1 MSVIEKNLNV
11 QNGSVLKTFQIL
23 DCFTLEQPIQ
33 RIGDLCKKTGMNRS
47 TIFRFMNSLN
57 EIGIVVKGIDG
68 SFKLG
73 IKLFELGIKVDVTA
87 SLATKGYPF
96 LKSLANSVQE
106 SAHMVV
112 RDKVEVLYILKEEST
127 NSIRIDSAIGTKRPM
142 YCTGVGK
149 AILAFM
155 DDDYMNVYYEYQNL
169 DKRTDNSFTTKKV
182 LNTELELIRD
192 SFTSIDDEEFAD
204 HVYCVATPVFDANS
218 KPVAAVSVSGL
229 KSRMVEKKEFL
240 IEKVLETGKLITKEI
255 GGEYPSIINNQTI
268 GVENVI

>member
-23 DCFTLEQPIQ
+23 DCFTLESPIQ
-33 RIGDLCKKTGMNRS
+33 RIGDLCDKTGMNRS

-57 EIGIVVKGIDG
+57 EIGIVEKRADG
-68 SFKLG
+68 AFKLG
-73 IKLFELGIKVDVTA
+73 IKLFELGIKVDVSS
-87 SLATKGYPF
+87 SLANKAQHY
-96 LKSLANSVQE
+96 LKALANSVQE

-127 NSIRIDSAIGTKRPM
+127 NSIRIDSAIGIKRPM

-155 DDDYMNVYYEYQNL
+155 DEDYMNIYFEYQKL
-169 DKRTDNSFTTKKV
+169 EKRTDHTFTSKKN
-182 LNTELELIRD
+182 LNTNLESIRE

-204 HVYCVATPVFDANS
+204 HVYCVATPVFNS
-218 KPVAAVSVSGL
+218 NSQPVGAISVSGL
-229 KSRMVEKKEFL
+229 KDRMIEKKDFL
-240 IEKVLETGKLITKEI
+240 KEKVLEAGKLITKEI
-255 GGEYPSIINNQTI
+255 GGEYPSKINNQTI

>member
-73 IKLFELGIKVDVTA
+73 IKLFELGIKVDVSA
-87 SLATKGYPF
+87 SLASKGYPF

-106 SAHMVV
+106 SAHMVM
-112 RDKVEVLYILKEEST
+112 RDKVDVLYILKEESSQ
-127 NSIRIDSAIGTKRPM
+127 SIRIATSLGSKMPM

-149 AILAFM
+149 GILAFM
-155 DDDYMNVYYEYQNL
+155 DEDYMSVYYRYQKL
-169 DKRTDNSFTTKKV
+169 KKRTKKTITNKKK
-182 LNTELELIRD
+182 LNLELASIRK
-192 SFTSIDDEEFAD
+192 SYISIDNEEFAD
-204 HVYCVATPVFDANS
+204 HLYCVATPIFDSNED
-218 KPVAAVSVSGL
+218 PIAAISVSGL
-229 KSRMVEKKEFL
+229 KDRMISKKNV
-240 IEKVLETGKLITKEI
+240 IYDKVLESGKRITKEI